1 MTVSAVRKE
10 PGTSS
15 GNRGGHVPGHPRNA
29 YPLRSSHDCGRSADA
44 SATGR
49 NRRLYSPHRTHGA
62 AAVFLQ
68 NAFYEGEAIAYR
80 EGLSTAFL
88 TDLGF
93 TIPSALDRFVG
104 DAEGSQAFMPL
115 EQLSVLND
123 ADVLIWGTEK
133 DSDRVALEDEPLYR
147 ALTPVD
153 QGRQV
158 FTGGLLAGAI
168 YFNSVLSLPF
178 VLDRLVPA
186 LASTFGDDGPV
197 TITVPR
203 SVPE

>member
-1 MTVSAVRKE
+1 
-10 PGTSS
+10 
-15 GNRGGHVPGHPRNA
+15 
-29 YPLRSSHDCGRSADA
+29 
-44 SATGR
+44 
-49 NRRLYSPHRTHGA
+49 
-62 AAVFLQ
+62 
-68 NAFYEGEAIAYR
+68 
-80 EGLSTAFL
+80 
-88 TDLGF
+88 
-93 TIPSALDRFVG
+93 
-104 DAEGSQAFMPL
+104 MPL

-153 QGRQV
+153 QGHQV

-168 YFNSVLSLPF
+168 YFTSVLSRPF
-178 VLDRLVPA
+178 VLDRLFPA
-186 LASTFGDDGPV
+186 LASTLGDDGPV